1 MNMSNEEMKQAL
13 VDKLSAEQDKYRAW
27 LLEQPPEEILKHTYE
42 YTMREDIVFCAEA
55 LDLTDAQV
63 SALLASPSPMED
75 IYKEFDK
82 RDASYMEDIRDSI
95 ETRAE
100 EVLSVWQSPL
110 YTQSGAYAKEHGEL
124 DAYRSSN
131 KANLA
136 CKEAIHSAIR
146 DSYHDN
152 CLDTKEAVRQVV
164 DAFGYDRTLYILA
177 LTVRHMDWDARFSRD
192 NKEWAKTIPVPDD
205 KDAWGDDRTV
215 HYIVSQSHP
224 GLVNMFT
231 SQARHDF
238 LLTQPLTAEE
248 IKAEAARLLDRLK
261 QPQEPN
267 SPSGTHFM
275 AEVSADFM
283 MRASTKDTE
292 KLQKLLPFQSLSLST
307 LTDRKGI
314 FAIISKEE
322 NRDQPLQTRKPS
334 VRSKLQK
341 AQETTSPKISA
352 KSKEQER

>member
-1 MNMSNEEMKQAL
+1 MSNEEMKQAL
-13 VDKLSAEQDKYRAW
+13 LDKLTAEQDKYRAW

-42 YTMREDIVFCAEA
+42 YTMREDIVFCMEE
-55 LDLTDAQV
+55 LDLTGAQTV
-63 SALLASPSPMED
+63 ALLASSSPMED
-75 IYKEFDK
+75 IYREYDK
-82 RDASYMEDIRDSI
+82 RDNSYMEDIRDSI
-95 ETRAE
+95 ETRAKD
-100 EVLSVWQSPL
+100 VLDIWQSPL
-110 YTQSGAYAKEHGEL
+110 YTQSGAYAREHGEL

-146 DSYHDN
+146 NSYHDN

-164 DAFGYDRTLYILA
+164 DAFGYDRTFYILA
-177 LTVRHMDWDARFSRD
+177 LTVRHMDWDARFSRS

-215 HYIVSQSHP
+215 GYIVSQSHP
-224 GLVNMFT
+224 GLVDLFIN
-231 SQARHDF
+231 QARRDF

-248 IKAEAARLLDRLK
+248 IKAEAARLLDKLK

-267 SPSGTHFM
+267 SPNDTHFM

-322 NRDQPLQTRKPS
+322 NRDQPLQTRRPS

-341 AQETTSPKISA
+341 TQEATSPKISA
-352 KSKEQER
+352 KSKGQER

>member
-1 MNMSNEEMKQAL
+1 MSNEEMKQAL
-13 VDKLSAEQDKYRAW
+13 LDKLAAEQDKYRAW

-42 YTMREDIVFCAEA
+42 YTMREDIVFCMEA
-55 LDLTDAQV
+55 LDLTGAQTA
-63 SALLASPSPMED
+63 ALLASPSPMED
-75 IYKEFDK
+75 IYKEYDK

-95 ETRAE
+95 ETRAKD
-100 EVLSVWQSPL
+100 VLAVWQSPL
-110 YTQSGAYAKEHGEL
+110 YTQSGAYAREHGEL

-131 KANLA
+131 MANLA
-136 CKEAIHSAIR
+136 CKETIHSAIG

-152 CLDTKEAVRQVV
+152 RLDAKEAVKQVV

-177 LTVRHMDWDARFSRD
+177 LTVRHMDWDARFSHS

-205 KDAWGDDRTV
+205 KDTWGNDCTV

-224 GLVNMFT
+224 GLVNLFIN
-231 SQARHDF
+231 QARHDF

-248 IKAEAARLLDRLK
+248 IKAEAVRLLDRLK

-292 KLQKLLPFQSLSLST
+292 KLQRLLPFQSLSLST

-314 FAIISKEE
+314 FAIISREE
-322 NRDQPLQTRKPS
+322 NRDQPLQKRRPS

-341 AQETTSPKISA
+341 TQAATSPKISA

>member
-1 MNMSNEEMKQAL
+1 MSNEEMKQAL

-55 LDLTDAQV
+55 LDLTGAQV

-75 IYKEFDK
+75 IYREYDK
-82 RDASYMEDIRDSI
+82 RDNSYIEDIRDSI

-110 YTQSGAYAKEHGEL
+110 YTQSGAYASEHGEL

-136 CKEAIHSAIR
+136 CKEAIHSAIQ

-164 DAFGYDRTLYILA
+164 DAFGYDRTLYVLA
-177 LTVRHMDWDARFSRD
+177 LTVRHMDSDVRFSRN

-205 KDAWGDDRTV
+205 KDTWGNDCTV

-224 GLVNMFT
+224 GLVDLFT

>member
-1 MNMSNEEMKQAL
+1 MSNEEMKQAL
-13 VDKLSAEQDKYRAW
+13 VDKLSAEQDTYRAW

-42 YTMREDIVFCAEA
+42 YTMREDIVFCAEE
-55 LDLTDAQV
+55 LDLIDAQV
-63 SALLASPSPMED
+63 AALLSSPSPMED
-75 IYKEFDK
+75 IYKEYDK
-82 RDASYMEDIRDSI
+82 RDNSYMEDIRDSI

-110 YTQSGAYAKEHGEL
+110 YTQSGAYASEHREL
-124 DAYRSSN
+124 DAYRRSN

-152 CLDTKEAVRQVV
+152 RLDTKEAVRQVV
-164 DAFGYDRTLYILA
+164 DAFGYDRTFYILA
-177 LTVRHMDWDARFSRD
+177 LTVRHMDWDARFSRS

-205 KDAWGDDRTV
+205 KDAWGDDRTTQ
-215 HYIVSQSHP
+215 YIVSQSHP
-224 GLVNMFT
+224 GLVDLFIN
-231 SQARHDF
+231 QARRDF

-248 IKAEAARLLDRLK
+248 IHAEAARLLDRLK

-322 NRDQPLQTRKPS
+322 NRNQPLQMRKPS

-341 AQETTSPKISA
+341 TQETTSPKISA
-352 KSKEQER
+352 KSKGQER

>member
-1 MNMSNEEMKQAL
+1 MSNEEMKQAL

-27 LLEQPPEEILKHTYE
+27 LLEQPPEEILNYCYE
-42 YTMREDIVFCAEA
+42 YAMREDLICSMKSADLSGAEM
-55 LDLTDAQV
+55 
-63 SALLASPSPMED
+63 SALLSAYAPLDEL
-75 IYKEFDK
+75 YREFDK
-82 RDASYMEDIRDSI
+82 RETDMLYAMPECISEHANSI
-95 ETRAE
+95 LARWRE
-100 EVLSVWQSPL
+100 SPV
-110 YTQSGAYAKEHGEL
+110 YTQSGAYASEHGEL

-177 LTVRHMDWDARFSRD
+177 LTVRHMDWDARFSRS

-205 KDAWGDDRTV
+205 KDAWGDDRTTQ
-215 HYIVSQSHP
+215 YIVSQSHP
-224 GLVNMFT
+224 GLVDLFIN
-231 SQARHDF
+231 QARRDF
-238 LLTQPLTAEE
+238 LLTQPLTTEE
-248 IKAEAARLLDRLK
+248 IHTEAARLLDRLK

-307 LTDRKGI
+307 LTDRKGV
-314 FAIISKEE
+314 FAMISKEE
-322 NRDQPLQTRKPS
+322 NLDQPLQKRRPS

-341 AQETTSPKISA
+341 TQEATSPKISA
-352 KSKEQER
+352 KSKGQER

>member
-1 MNMSNEEMKQAL
+1 MSNEEMKQAL
-13 VDKLSAEQDKYRAW
+13 LDKLTAEQDKYRAW

-42 YTMREDIVFCAEA
+42 YTMREDIVFCAEE
-55 LDLTDAQV
+55 LELTDAQMA
-63 SALLASPSPMED
+63 ALLASSSPMED
-75 IYKEFDK
+75 IYKEYDK

-95 ETRAE
+95 ETRAKD
-100 EVLSVWQSPL
+100 VLAVWQSPL
-110 YTQSGAYAKEHGEL
+110 YTQSGAYAREHGEL
-124 DAYRSSN
+124 EAYRSSN

-136 CKEAIHSAIR
+136 CKEVIHSAIR

-164 DAFGYDRTLYILA
+164 DAFGYDRTFYVLA
-177 LTVRHMDWDARFSRD
+177 LTVRHMDWDARFSRS

-215 HYIVSQSHP
+215 GYIVSQSNP
-224 GLVNMFT
+224 GLVDLFIN
-231 SQARHDF
+231 QARHDF

-248 IKAEAARLLDRLK
+248 IKAEAARLLDKLK

-283 MRASTKDTE
+283 MRAGTKDTE

-314 FAIISKEE
+314 FAIISSEE
-322 NRDQPLQTRKPS
+322 NRDQPLQKRKPS

>member
-42 YTMREDIVFCAEA
+42 YTMREDIVFCAEE
-55 LDLTDAQV
+55 LDLTDAQIA
-63 SALLASPSPMED
+63 ALLSSPSPMED
-75 IYKEFDK
+75 IYKEYDK
-82 RDASYMEDIRDSI
+82 RDNSYMEDIRDSI
-95 ETRAE
+95 ETRAK
-100 EVLSVWQSPL
+100 EVLAVWQSPL
-110 YTQSGAYAKEHGEL
+110 YTQSGVYARDHGEL
-124 DAYRSSN
+124 DAYRSSH
-131 KANLA
+131 KANMA

-177 LTVRHMDWDARFSRD
+177 LTVRHMDWDARFSRS
-192 NKEWAKTIPVPDD
+192 NKEWAKTIIPDD
-205 KDAWGDDRTV
+205 KGAKRDDGTAY
-215 HYIVSQSHP
+215 YIVSQSHP
-224 GLVNMFT
+224 GLVDLFIN
-231 SQARHDF
+231 QARRDF
-238 LLTQPLTAEE
+238 LLTQPLTTEE
-248 IKAEAARLLDRLK
+248 IHAEAARLLDRLK

-292 KLQKLLPFQSLSLST
+292 KLQKLLPFPSLSLST
-307 LTDRKGI
+307 LTDRKGV
-314 FAIISKEE
+314 FAMISKEE
-322 NRDQPLQTRKPS
+322 NRDQPLQKRKPS

-341 AQETTSPKISA
+341 TQEATSPKISA
-352 KSKEQER
+352 KSKGQER